1 MSSLIEIQNR
11 IFQTDEVKNGLDAI
25 RAKLGKT
32 LSKEALKLAFSCI
45 DLTTL
50 GAEDTQEKGRTMA
63 EKVSLFPKH
72 FVELPNVAAIC
83 VYPTLV
89 KVVRQNLKDPKVA
102 IAAVA
107 AGFPS
112 SMTFVEVKE
121 LETAMAVA
129 AGANEIDI
137 VISIGTFLEG
147 NFAEVAKEITKTK
160 RFCGKAHLKVIL
172 ETGALKTAE
181 RIWTASMLSM
191 QAGADFI
198 KTSTGK
204 MEPAATPEAAWV
216 MCSAIREFYLRTG
229 KQIGFK
235 AAGGIVESS
244 DAILYLAI
252 VREVLGEEWLTP
264 HLFRIGASR
273 LANNLLTSITEE
285 KISYF

>member
-1 MSSLIEIQNR
+1 MKWLLDNVERN
-11 IFQTDEVKNGLDAI
+11 FQPDEVKNGLDAI
-25 RAKLGKT
+25 RAGMAPVI
-32 LSKEALKLAFSCI
+32 SKAELKLAFSCI

-50 GAEDTQEKGRTMA
+50 GAEDTQEKGRIFA
-63 EKVSLFPKH
+63 EKVSLFPRH
-72 FVELPNVAAIC
+72 FIELPNVAAIC

-89 KVVRQNLKDPKVA
+89 KSVRKALKDHKVA

-112 SMTFVEVKE
+112 SQTFPEVKE
-121 LETAMAVA
+121 LETSMAVE
-129 AGANEIDI
+129 AGATEIDI

-147 NFAEVAKEITKTK
+147 NTALMMQEIAGVKK
-160 RFCGKAHLKVIL
+160 SCGEAHLKVIL
-172 ETGALKTAE
+172 ETGALKTPE
-181 RIWTASMLSM
+181 NIWRASMLSM

-216 MCSAIREFYLRTG
+216 MCSAIKEFYTRTG
-229 KQIGFK
+229 KKIGFK

-244 DAILYLAI
+244 DALFYLAI
-252 VREVLGEEWLTP
+252 VKDILGKEWLNP
-264 HLFRIGASR
+264 SLFRIGASR
-273 LANNLLTSITEE
+273 LANNLLTAITEE

>member
-1 MSSLIEIQNR
+1 MKWLLENVEKK
-11 IFQTDEVKNGLDAI
+11 FQADEVKKGLDAI
-25 RAKLGKT
+25 RATMGEA
-32 LSKEALKLAFSCI
+32 LSKEEMKLAFSCI

-50 GAEDTQEKGRTMA
+50 GAEDTQEKGRVLA
-63 EKVSLFPKH
+63 ENVSLFPRH
-72 FVELPNVAAIC
+72 FIELPNVAAIC

-89 KVVRQNLKDPKVA
+89 KSVRKNLKDPNVA

-112 SMTFVEVKE
+112 SMTFIEVKE
-121 LETAMAVA
+121 LETAMAVE

-147 NFAEVAKEITKTK
+147 NTDEMMREISLIKK
-160 RFCGKAHLKVIL
+160 SCGEAHLKVIL
-172 ETGALKTAE
+172 ETGALKSDE
-181 RIWTASMLSM
+181 LIWKASMMSM

-204 MEPAATPEAAWV
+204 MEPVATPEAAWV
-216 MCSAIREFYLRTG
+216 MCSAIKEFYSQTG
-229 KQIGFK
+229 EKIGFK
-235 AAGGIVESS
+235 AAGGIVESR
-244 DAILYLAI
+244 DALFYMAI
-252 VREVLGEEWLTP
+252 VREILGEEWLNSR
-264 HLFRIGASR
+264 LFRIGASR